1 MAKEST
7 KKGTLID
14 TVAKKEEAINRVT
27 ELLTQDVTKIMKN
40 AEINDRRITEVELTC
55 EDFSKTINELKSI
68 VSVIRKRMGL

>member
-7 KKGTLID
+7 KKETLIKPI
-14 TVAKKEEAINRVT
+14 AKKEETINRVT
-27 ELLTQDVTKIMKN
+27 EMLTQDVTKIMKN
-40 AEINDRRITEVELTC
+40 AEINDRRITEVEFTC